1 MRGKG
6 GEEDFVEDGALWY
19 SLNQNLRWYSEDGV
33 QRCDFYVD
41 VINTTD
47 LQYYSSYSTHDINKI
62 KTVLNT
68 TTYIV

>member
-47 LQYYSSYSTHDINKI
+47 L
-62 KTVLNT
+62 
-68 TTYIV
+68 